1 MRRGMILLAALAA
14 IAPGAAA
21 SFNQD
26 PVVPLTDEQV
36 LQLVNQ
42 DQRMTVPVR
51 IANGGPWNFIID
63 TGAQRTVISRELANV
78 LKLTPG
84 PNIMLTAMTGTSRV
98 STALIPSLTISSIG
112 AERIEAP
119 ALAARNLGA
128 PGLLGIDTLQGHKVS
143 IDFENNT
150 MTVSPS
156 VKRKRP
162 LGPRNPDEVV
172 VQARDYLGQLVVSSA
187 QYRGRSV
194 RVVLDTGTP
203 VSIGN
208 DALRRLVMKRP
219 DQQLQL
225 TSVTG
230 DRLDVNYAQIGAV
243 DFPGFNIQNLPVAFA
258 AAAPFM
264 QFKLDKRPALLLGMD
279 ALGLFRRVDIDFAN
293 RELRL
298 LKPKNSPTEYTGR
311 QPL

>member
-1 MRRGMILLAALAA
+1 MRRGLLGLVAVACL
-14 IAPGAAA
+14 APGAAA

-26 PVVPLTDEQV
+26 PTVPLTDEQV
-36 LQLVNQ
+36 LQLVSQ

-51 IANGGPWNFIID
+51 IANDGPWNFIID

-78 LKLTPG
+78 LGLPRG
-84 PNIMLTAMTGTSRV
+84 RDIMLTAMTGTSQVR
-98 STALIPSLTISSIG
+98 TALIPSLSISALG
-112 AERIEAP
+112 TEGIEAP

-128 PGLLGIDTLQGHKVS
+128 PGLLGIDSLQGHKVS
-143 IDFENNT
+143 IDFASKT

-156 VKRKRP
+156 VRRKRP
-162 LGPRNPDEVV
+162 LGAREDEVV

-187 QYRGRSV
+187 QYRGHPV

-208 DALRRLVMKRP
+208 EALHKLVVKRP

-230 DRLDVNYAQIGAV
+230 DKLDVTYAQIGAV

-258 AAAPFM
+258 AAAPFR

-298 LKPKNSPTEYTGR
+298 LKPKNS
-311 QPL
+311 